1 MSTLAFNMGPAVPIY
16 QEHAHGPATTAIPEL
31 KTVFYDAFDQL
42 VHVCCTQLDIELGR
56 QPGQKRHPLLPAH
69 RIYNEKDENQQQDQ
83 ALQLKQWLALNIGIN
98 HYWGQLIG
106 KIKSQRLFY
115 SLLLMLKAISAQ
127 ALVEYFKNN
136 KVFIVSYNT

>member
-1 MSTLAFNMGPAVPIY
+1 LSTPAFNMGPAVPKH
-16 QEHAHGPATTAIPEL
+16 QEHAHGPAATAITEL

-42 VHVCCTQLDIELGR
+42 VHVCFTQLDIELGR
-56 QPGQKRHPLLPAH
+56 QPGQKRH
-69 RIYNEKDENQQQDQ
+69 
-83 ALQLKQWLALNIGIN
+83 LKQWLALNIGIN

-127 ALVEYFKNN
+127 ALAEYFKNN